1 MIEDGWYIAF
11 LTGQYEGGR
20 TRMFLYL
27 DGTFIRSSSHSRLAD
42 AKNAAR
48 RYLKHELSLVRSMA
62 VPGGVNREDYVT
74 AQPSSKES
82 LWDLLN

>member
-27 DGTFIRSSSHSRLAD
+27 DGTFIRSSSHS
-42 AKNAAR
+42 
-48 RYLKHELSLVRSMA
+48 
-62 VPGGVNREDYVT
+62 
-74 AQPSSKES
+74 
-82 LWDLLN
+82 